1 MDEEAEILRILL
13 FYPKRF
19 SENRQ
24 CNNCGGVGSP
34 GCAVR
39 EGGSGEGGEAMGRER
54 WGGKGARRR
63 GGKGTAPRD
72 TAGG

>member
-34 GCAVR
+34 GCAAKGAR
-39 EGGSGEGGEAMGRER
+39 RWGEAMGNER
-54 WGGKGARRR
+54 WGTGVMAVGRDVPI
-63 GGKGTAPRD
+63 APP
-72 TAGG
+72 G